1 MGVVKLALYK
11 SIGRAHLTLNELEE
25 VLLDVEVA
33 LNNRL
38 LSYVEDDVQLPVLTP
53 CAKMYGQPRLDSKEE
68 GDADLRK
75 RLKYV
80 RRCKEVLWNRLSG
93 GVSEVSKGKT
103 QREAQIQTDERQAR
117 RCGPYRGF

>member
-1 MGVVKLALYK
+1 MYK

-33 LNNRL
+33 LNNRP

-53 CAKMYGQPRLDSKEE
+53 CDMMYGQPRLERTEE